1 MPDYLTVSNPLE
13 GVDPRV
19 FLESTLPIRPWPD
32 PLIEAL
38 GRRDLDPWHDLLD
51 RKVVWRAVDDG
62 TEFETPT

>member
-1 MPDYLTVSNPLE
+1 LHPVDVGDRHRVDHAITANVVEVSE
-13 GVDPRV
+13 RS
-19 FLESTLPIRPWPD
+19 E
-32 PLIEAL
+32 LIGGAYEAL